1 MGTSRGALRFGAG
14 LLLWTVAEYVV
25 HRWVM
30 HGSAEQAGRSDRR
43 WLQPVVA
50 EHLDH
55 HRRPG
60 STVPLRFDA
69 HNIGLKSGAFAV
81 VAAVAGPAV
90 GAGFTVGYS
99 AYTGVH
105 DRIHHRRPKGPL
117 AAAMWNHHLEH
128 HRLGREGV
136 GANFGVTSPLWDL
149 AARTRDRDVTRIG
162 RAEAEPVA

>member
-1 MGTSRGALRFGAG
+1 MGTRRAALRFGAG
-14 LLLWTVAEYVV
+14 LLSWTVSEYAV

-30 HGSAEQAGRSDRR
+30 HGSAKLASRSDRP
-43 WLQPVVA
+43 LLHPIIA

-69 HNIGLKSGAFAV
+69 HNIGLKSGAFV
-81 VAAVAGPAV
+81 VVVAVAGPAV
-90 GAGFTVGYS
+90 GAGFTVGYG

-128 HRLGREGV
+128 HRLGRDGV
-136 GANFGVTSPLWDL
+136 GANFGVTSALWDL
-149 AARTRDRDVTRIG
+149 AARSRHRDVTRAE
-162 RAEAEPVA
+162 RAKAEPVA